1 MKIHAQHHT
10 EKKTYITWCGET
22 TTADAEVRHNRWDEV
37 TCDNCRDAIAKE
49 AEHAAATATSGARST
64 RPGVQTG
71 YLAVP
76 ARPWNDNDEGQPLPE
91 PTGNE
96 WYLRVFRD
104 KRNDY
109 LRAGLYPT
117 AETTE
122 NLDWGDGRPYT
133 DKLDADRAG
142 IDADE
147 TQEEIATDSQAQADI
162 LLGIAYERIVRGE
175 KRSDEN
181 AMINVPARLTRW
193 NARIDEISAA
203 DYDQFLAPNLH
214 TLCAVMAEYARHE
227 TPSSIHVLA
236 QYTLDGRRIRD

>member
-1 MKIHAQHHT
+1 MGRGHLRQLPRRNRERGRARGRDRNVWNQGRHGQVSRPDT
-10 EKKTYITWCGET
+10 SPFPPDPGT
-22 TTADAEVRHNRWDEV
+22 TTTRDSR
-37 TCDNCRDAIAKE
+37 CRNP
-49 AEHAAATATSGARST
+49 
-64 RPGVQTG
+64 PGTNGTYG
-71 YLAVP
+71 YS
-76 ARPWNDNDEGQPLPE
+76 E
-91 PTGNE
+91 
-96 WYLRVFRD
+96 D

-142 IDADE
+142 IDGDQ
-147 TQEEIATDSQAQADI
+147 TREEIATDSPAQADI

-193 NARIDEISAA
+193 NARIDEISSA

-214 TLCAVMAEYARHE
+214 TLSAVMAEYARHE
-227 TPSSIHVLA
+227 TPSSIDVLA
-236 QYTLDGRRIRD
+236 RYTLDGKRIRD